1 MKMPCLF
8 IGFLIPIVSLFAQM
22 PNVKFGEVTNSDF
35 ENNIYSID
43 SNAHAIVLYDAC
55 KAKYYGDNKGGFN
68 IEYTYHR
75 RIRLLNKNAFDQLA
89 TINIY
94 LYKGSGS
101 FEDKMSKIN
110 AATYNFENGLVKK
123 SNVEKSAIF
132 KDKVSKTFQVQKF
145 TFPNLS
151 EGCIIEYTYTIIS
164 PFERNLRAHQF
175 QENYP
180 VLWSQYDVTIPALY
194 EYVIIKT
201 GQHPYTIEKTEIE
214 EGQYNIRNS
223 GGSEKDE
230 VYSYKTNDYHTTF
243 AMKNVTAIK
252 KENFT
257 SSLSNHLAK
266 IEFQLSAT
274 NYPNEPRKDI
284 LRTWY
289 QVADE
294 LLKDENFGKLV
305 SEKNG
310 WLDDEIKKIIP
321 QNGTE
326 EQNAKA
332 IYDFVR
338 TQFICTD
345 YNEKYVYTSLKK
357 IFANKK
363 GSVADINILLIAMLK
378 NIEIDADPVLLSTTE
393 NGKAPSIYPILNKYN
408 YVIARALINNQ
419 SVLLDASHPKIGYGK
434 LDINCYNGAA
444 RIISE
449 QPMILSLDSDSI
461 KESKTTNFVFIKDP
475 KNPKN
480 LIGRFTSSLGYY
492 ESVGIRKNIANSTQ
506 EDFFKKIKTNYGS
519 EIKVSNTKIDSLN
532 ILEEPVSITYD
543 LEQEFNDE
551 DIIYLNPLFLEKTKE
566 NLFAA
571 ADRKYPVEMPF
582 KIAERIVL
590 NMEIPAGYKIEET
603 PKSAIVKLNDGVD
616 GVFEFLVSKKTDKI
630 LINCHLELYKS
641 VFQPDE
647 YESLREFFSYVVK
660 KQNEYV
666 VLKKVQ

>member
-310 WLDDEIKKIIP
+310 WLDDEIKKNNTP
-321 QNGTE
+321 ERNRRAE
-326 EQNAKA
+326 
-332 IYDFVR
+332 
-338 TQFICTD
+338 C
-345 YNEKYVYTSLKK
+345 
-357 IFANKK
+357 K
-363 GSVADINILLIAMLK
+363 G
-378 NIEIDADPVLLSTTE
+378 
-393 NGKAPSIYPILNKYN
+393 
-408 YVIARALINNQ
+408 
-419 SVLLDASHPKIGYGK
+419 
-434 LDINCYNGAA
+434 
-444 RIISE
+444 
-449 QPMILSLDSDSI
+449 
-461 KESKTTNFVFIKDP
+461 
-475 KNPKN
+475 
-480 LIGRFTSSLGYY
+480 
-492 ESVGIRKNIANSTQ
+492 
-506 EDFFKKIKTNYGS
+506 
-519 EIKVSNTKIDSLN
+519 
-532 ILEEPVSITYD
+532 
-543 LEQEFNDE
+543 
-551 DIIYLNPLFLEKTKE
+551 YL
-566 NLFAA
+566 
-571 ADRKYPVEMPF
+571 
-582 KIAERIVL
+582 
-590 NMEIPAGYKIEET
+590 
-603 PKSAIVKLNDGVD
+603 
-616 GVFEFLVSKKTDKI
+616 
-630 LINCHLELYKS
+630 
-641 VFQPDE
+641 
-647 YESLREFFSYVVK
+647 
-660 KQNEYV
+660 
-666 VLKKVQ
+666 

>member
-1 MKMPCLF
+1 MKMPYLF
-8 IGFLIPIVSLFAQM
+8 IGILIPIFSLFAQM
-22 PNVKFGEVTNSDF
+22 PTVKFGEVTNSDF
-35 ENNIYSID
+35 IDKIYSID
-43 SNAHAIVLYDAC
+43 SNAHAYVLYDAC
-55 KAKYYGDNKGGFN
+55 KAKYSGDNNGGFN

-75 RIRLLNKNAFDQLA
+75 RIKLIDKNAFDQLA

-101 FEDKMSKIN
+101 LEDKISKID
-110 AATYNFENGLVKK
+110 AATYNLENGLVKK
-123 SNVEKSAIF
+123 TKVEKSAIF

-164 PFERNLRAHQF
+164 PFERNIRAHQF

-180 VLWSQYDVTIPALY
+180 VLWSQYDVTIPVLY
-194 EYVIIKT
+194 EFVTIKS
-201 GQHPYTIEKTEIE
+201 GHHPYAIEKTEIE
-214 EGQYNIRNS
+214 EGFYNIRNS

-230 VYSYKTNDYHTTF
+230 VFSYKSNNYHTTF
-243 AMKNVTAIK
+243 AMKNIPAIK

-284 LRTWY
+284 LKTWY

-294 LLKDENFGKLV
+294 LLKDENFGKLI
-305 SEKNG
+305 SDKNG

-326 EQNAKA
+326 EQYAKA

-338 TQFICTD
+338 TQFVCTD
-345 YNEKYVYTSLKK
+345 YSEKYVYTPFKK

-378 NIEIDADPVLLSTTE
+378 NIEIDVDPVLLSTTE
-393 NGKAPSIYPILNKYN
+393 NGKAPSIYPILNKFN
-408 YVIARALINNQ
+408 YVIAKAQINNH

-444 RIISE
+444 RIISD
-449 QPMILSLDSDSI
+449 QPMVLALDSDSI
-461 KESKTTNFVFIKDP
+461 TESKTTNFVFIKDS

-480 LIGRFTSSLGYY
+480 LIGSYTSSLGYY
-492 ESVGIRKNIANSTQ
+492 ESMGIRNNIANSTQ
-506 EDFFKKIKTNYGS
+506 EDFFKKIKDGYGS
-519 EIKVSNTKIDSLN
+519 EIKVSNTQIDSLN
-532 ILEEPVSITYD
+532 ILEEPISITYD

-551 DIIYLNPLFLEKTKE
+551 DIIYLNPLFLEKTKN

-590 NMEIPAGYKIEET
+590 NMEIPEGYKIEET
-603 PKSAIVKLNDGVD
+603 PKSAIVKLNDGDD
-616 GVFEFLVSKKTDKI
+616 GIFEYLVSKKTDRI

-641 VFQPDE
+641 VFLPDE
-647 YESLREFFSYVVK
+647 YETLREFFSYVVK
-660 KQNEYV
+660 KQNENV
-666 VLKKVQ
+666 VFKKIQ